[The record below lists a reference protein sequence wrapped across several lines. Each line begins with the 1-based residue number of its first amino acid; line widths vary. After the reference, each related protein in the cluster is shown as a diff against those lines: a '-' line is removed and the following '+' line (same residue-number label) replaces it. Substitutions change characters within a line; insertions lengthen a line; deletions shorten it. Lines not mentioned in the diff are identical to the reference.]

1 MPSWR
6 RLRWRLRGAWQWP
19 AFVGLTLLD
28 GLLLVELPFYA
39 SGPADVPGGLLL
51 AGFLNL
57 LALVLLAPLGGSV
70 LRRRRPDLP
79 VVVARDSA
87 GTALLC
93 AVSAAL
99 LAGGLAHRPAVENEA
114 AARMAATAGAAHW
127 IAMDADPRW
136 RRGIAAIDTVRIER
150 DYYRVCVPG
159 PDSDRWLCLFVST
172 AQDPPGITVDR
183 DQVSNADYRHRGG
196 FG

>member
-1 MPSWR
+1 
-6 RLRWRLRGAWQWP
+6 
-19 AFVGLTLLD
+19 VGLTLFD

-39 SGPADVPGGLLL
+39 SGARDVPAGLLL

-99 LAGGLAHRPAVENEA
+99 LVGGLVHRPAVESEA
-114 AARMAATAGAAHW
+114 AARGAATAGAAHW
-127 IAMDADPRW
+127 IAMEAEPRW
-136 RRGIAAIDTVRIER
+136 RGGIAAIDTVRVDR
-150 DYYRVCVPG
+150 DLYRVCVPG
-159 PDSDRWLCLFVST
+159 PDPDRWLCLFVST
-172 AQDPPGITVDR
+172 AQDPPGITLDR
-183 DQVSNADYRHRGG
+183 DQVSNAGYRHRGG